1 MTVIIIQLGVCS
13 TLLCAQMVP
22 ESERDRPCAHAAS
35 PKAGAHSPLPPASGP
50 LLPRQ
55 GPKLFLRRVFVSEET
70 EGRERK
76 SGKPGHGGV
85 GAK

>member
-35 PKAGAHSPLPPASGP
+35 PKAGGSLTAPFCLWASASPPGPEALPQKG
-50 LLPRQ
+50 
-55 GPKLFLRRVFVSEET
+55 VCI
-70 EGRERK
+70 GRD
-76 SGKPGHGGV
+76 
-85 GAK
+85 